1 MPTASSE
8 ERRKLPERPPVIAVM
23 GHIDHGKSK
32 LLDYIRESNVVA
44 GESGGITQHISAYE
58 VEHTTKEHGTKK
70 ITFLDTPGHEAFRA
84 VRARGAQV
92 ADIAILVVAAD
103 EGVKQQTLEALE
115 TIKNASIPY
124 IVAIN
129 KIDKPEANLDRAK
142 LSLSEH
148 GIYIEEYGGQIPAVP
163 ISAVTGQ
170 GVNDLLDMIL
180 LVAELEEFTGDR
192 RAEASGVVIEANI
205 DNRKGVSA
213 TLIIK
218 DGVLPLGKFVV
229 AGGAYSPV
237 RIMEDFMGERLD
249 SATFSM
255 PIRIVGFNKLPSIGA
270 IFEVVSNKKEAEALA
285 RQNESALTKVDAVVS
300 STEKEVAFP
309 IILRADVSGSLEA
322 IKYEIGK
329 IESELVDIKIV
340 DADVGSISESDI
352 KLIAG
357 KEYST
362 ILGFNTILDT
372 GVAELAERMNVEV
385 HTFDIIYRLT
395 EWLEEK
401 VKNITPL
408 QEVEEIQGQAKIL
421 KAFSRTKNKQV
432 IGGKVTQGVL
442 SKGSTVKIL
451 RNKDEVGTGV
461 IEELQS
467 QKVKTETI
475 YEDTEFGTM
484 IESETDI
491 QPGDIIQ
498 AYRVVKK

>member
-1 MPTASSE
+1 
-8 ERRKLPERPPVIAVM
+8 M

-32 LLDYIRESNVVA
+32 LLDHIRKSNVVA

-58 VEHTTKEHGTKK
+58 VEHDSKEHGLKK

-115 TIKNASIPY
+115 TIKGANIPY

-163 ISAVTGQ
+163 ISAITGQ
-170 GVNDLLDMIL
+170 GVSDLLDMIL

-192 RAEASGVVIEANI
+192 RIDASGVVIEANI

-213 TLIIK
+213 TLVIK
-218 DGVLPLGKFVV
+218 NGVLQLGKFVV

-237 RIMEDFMGERLD
+237 RIMEDFTGKKLET
-249 SATFSM
+249 ATFSM
-255 PIRIVGFNKLPSIGA
+255 PVKIVGFNKLPSIGA
-270 IFEVVSNKKEAEALA
+270 IFEVVSNKKEAESLA
-285 RQNESALTKVDAVVS
+285 RQNESELAKIEEAVS
-300 STEKEVAFP
+300 ATEKEVAFP

-329 IESELVDIKIV
+329 IKSDLVDIKIV
-340 DADVGSISESDI
+340 DADVGSISESDV

-357 KEYST
+357 KEFST
-362 ILGFNTILDT
+362 ILGFNTILDA
-372 GVAELAERMNVEV
+372 GVAELAERMGVETQ
-385 HTFDIIYRLT
+385 TFDIIYRLT
-395 EWLEEK
+395 EWIEEK
-401 VKNITPL
+401 IKLITPL
-408 QEVEEIQGQAKIL
+408 QEVEEILGQAKIL
-421 KAFSRTKNKQV
+421 KTFSRTKNKQV
-432 IGGKVTQGVL
+432 IGGKVTQGIL

-451 RNKDEVGTGV
+451 RQDQEIGVGK

-467 QKVKTETI
+467 QKVKAETI

-484 IESETDI
+484 VESVEEI
-491 QPGDIIQ
+491 LPGDIIQ
-498 AYRVVKK
+498 AFKVVKK